1 MFDVGERVD
10 VERGQV
16 FLDRPVE
23 LVEHVVHA
31 FGFDNPADT
40 GVVYGV
46 LAPWLVLAEQ
56 RGLNVECRPMFLESG
71 LRGALHATIHIR
83 PLAVLGTLLAYTAT
97 LPGLLRSRLP
107 RSQQLV
113 AVMAYVSVFLSGRL
127 QSDARYLAAG

>member
-1 MFDVGERVD
+1 MRMALAVLRTRGVARRV
-10 VERGQV
+10 VRV
-16 FLDRPVE
+16 TSRVLRRVTLDDLR
-23 LVEHVVHA
+23 LHTA

-83 PLAVLGTLLAYTAT
+83 PLAVLGTLLAFV
-97 LPGLLRSRLP
+97 LSRPVLRAV
-107 RSQQLV
+107 RSAWRV
-113 AVMAYVSVFLSGRL
+113 RK
-127 QSDARYLAAG
+127 